1 MNIKLFSK
9 FPMKDWSQMDS
20 FMALT
25 HGQMHPLRQ
34 RDLFEWFFLRNP
46 NSDDANL
53 IVAYDGA
60 KLVSLLGYIPTN
72 FYWNGKVVLGAWM
85 AHWMT
90 LEQYRNGIGT
100 LLMRRITEMYPIVA
114 GQGASM
120 MNQLIVTKMG
130 FSFTEEIPKVVYLIQ
145 PNILF
150 EELGYVS
157 TNKISNSRDNLVG
170 TAIPFNSITPE
181 IYQPD
186 WAQYPDLK
194 FGTLRDL
201 DYLHSRYLAYP
212 FHKYH
217 VFIEGNKTTPIV
229 VIIRIIE
236 TNKKLKVAR
245 ILEFFTPQGENYQY
259 VASKLL
265 LKVINFAELNGCSYV
280 DFYTN
285 SEFQLGL
292 LRNIGFYDES
302 GLLPSLLDP
311 IDLTRKFQNFELFVS
326 EDLQRESPDCVDNF
340 YISRADGDQDRPN
353 EKFVKMRANQ

>member
-1 MNIKLFSK
+1 MNLKLFSK
-9 FPMKDWSQMDS
+9 FPMKDWGQMDS

-34 RDLFEWFFLRNP
+34 RDLFDWFFSRNP
-46 NSDDANL
+46 NSEDANL
-53 IVAYDGA
+53 IVAYDGG

-90 LEQYRNGIGT
+90 LEEYRNGIGA
-100 LLMRRITEMYPIVA
+100 LLMRKITEMYPIVA
-114 GQGASM
+114 GQGASI
-120 MNQLIVTKMG
+120 MNQSIVTKMG
-130 FSFTEEIPKVVYLIQ
+130 FSFTEKIPKVVYLIK
-145 PNILF
+145 PNRLF
-150 EELGYVS
+150 EELGYQS
-157 TNKISNSRDNLVG
+157 PYKISNSYDNFVD
-170 TAIPFNSITPE
+170 TAIPVNSITRE

-194 FGTLRDL
+194 YGTLRDL

-212 FHKYH
+212 FHEYH
-217 VFIEGNKTTPIV
+217 VFIEGNKTTPTV

-236 TNKKLKVAR
+236 TNKQIKVAR
-245 ILEFFTPQGENYQY
+245 VLEFFTPQGKNYQD

-265 LKVINFAELNGCSYV
+265 LKVINFARISGCSYV

-285 SEFQLGL
+285 SETQLSL
-292 LRNIGFYDES
+292 MRNIGFYDEC

-311 IDLTRKFQNFELFVS
+311 IDLSRKYQNFELFVS
-326 EDLQRESPDCVDNF
+326 EDLKIEFPDCINNF